1 MERLTRFSLERPV
14 LVCVA
19 ILLLTAALACQI
31 PLRGTQT
38 GYRAYLGS
46 EHPTV
51 VRLDRFIDGFGGGLP
66 VVALWGCHETDV
78 CDSVFDESALR
89 MAADV
94 VGALQARSD
103 VRRVDSPATTPLL
116 VVTEDELGA
125 RSFVQDGEI
134 TGSDRLRDLAIRDPL
149 WRGTLVSE
157 DAKVGAII
165 VQLVSSES
173 DASRAVIRALQD
185 SLAPYEA
192 QGYRF
197 HILGQAAQFA
207 LTDESLA
214 ADSQRLTP
222 IMIALV
228 AVVVLILFRSWQK
241 VLASLVT
248 VGLAS
253 AWTMGIQGAFHW
265 PENSIT
271 QTVPP
276 LILVI
281 SLCVS
286 LHVLARYGQHRLAR
300 GAVTR
305 DERKQALIGAA
316 SETGLACLATTTTT
330 AVGFLSFSTSG
341 LESFVRFGVV
351 SAAGILAAL
360 LSSFTILPIL
370 MMWLPA
376 DRIGALRASE
386 AWGRALSTMVRGTRE
401 RARSI
406 LVGAAVLAGVCLLG
420 TLRLETDVDEYK
432 LYGEESDI
440 VQAFRFSE
448 AHLRRPDSLE
458 IELVLP
464 EGRQLH
470 DPEVLD
476 AVDSFA
482 AEVGRI
488 EGLGRPR
495 SLLDA
500 LEWTNRLLKGDRD
513 EFQRLGE
520 TASEN
525 GSLLTL
531 LSLKDPAALDRWV
544 SPNYRRLRLSV
555 EAEKIPT
562 SRRDPI
568 LDQVQ
573 AAVRSTLGPEWQATL
588 TGSFA
593 VYRDMTRDIQ
603 RTQISSFGIAA
614 GVVFLIM
621 ALFLRGLGMSVA
633 GAGGWALAGMFSTVL
648 PVIVTFGVMGFAGVN
663 LDMGTAMVAAIIIGI
678 GADDTIHLLGEFA
691 KRRKRGLALD
701 VSIEGAVLH
710 VGQAVLTTSAALT
723 AGFFVLILSS
733 WQSISSFGFLSG
745 LAILGAL
752 AADLWVLPA
761 MVLAYTGRGPKAEKV
776 AGDPTEEAPV
786 RERRVALSLV
796 AVLPFAVIAA
806 SVIATGLSGQGI
818 ERVLSC
824 RVMPN
829 GSVPLIP
836 SANPACTLKRFDRVL
851 GLQREDGVVYRIE
864 RAAFASAVATAPK
877 SVTLLV
883 ERGEQR
889 LHESVAVLDVT
900 AADRTARF
908 AVAVALA
915 GGLVLF
921 GLRVYWQS
929 NAAAAGA
936 LLLLFSAVGSEILSI
951 AAMSRSLLLDWVSAA
966 IAPMIAAAL
975 AHLALTYPRELA
987 IVRLAPPLVWL
998 PYLIA
1003 AVLAAIDLR
1012 GLGQEPTFWALAVRF
1027 ELLLIAGAT
1036 VLLFLGALRSA
1047 READTPLER
1056 ARGRLLLVG
1065 IAGVGF
1071 GLAGTYLGWGEG
1083 MPGGHLTPF
1092 VAGVAL
1098 FVIPTGFAV
1107 TRYDLFDL
1115 GLHARRSMDTG
1126 LRLAAVGGLTG
1137 LSGYGLH
1144 RLGLSGAIL
1153 WSGAGVLGH
1162 AAVAV
1167 LHGQLDDLMDHGLG
1181 RRRRLL
1187 LDQER
1192 RATELASEDGS
1203 ARLAGRTLEAGL
1215 RTSGVA
1221 VFVADGESW
1230 RPGYVG
1236 RENPAFR
1243 ADFARAAARLIKGAD
1258 PVHLARGDVSDRHNA
1273 RFLREAGVE
1282 LVAPMAVDGATLG
1295 IILVSAP
1302 SSGRAFTSEEIGFV
1316 RAAASHAAVA
1326 IHNARRSAERL
1337 AAERRA
1343 TLGRI
1348 VAGVAHDLG
1357 NPLRVIERRI
1367 RRLADRANDPARVLE
1382 EAGQLEEVSRY
1393 LIRTVYDLVR
1403 DAESDAA
1410 GEVLGPM
1417 VDEIV
1422 SQAIHAIGL
1431 PPEQERILVSLAPGV
1446 PRLRDGGRLVRVL
1459 ANLLENALAASGEG
1473 EPVWIYATAEQGET
1487 RIEVRDRGCGMVQE
1501 VAERAFELFFTTRG
1515 DCGGQGVGLA
1525 ISKEIVEG
1533 LGGKLELL
1541 SARGRGT
1548 TAIVRVPEGV
1558 G

>member
-1 MERLTRFSLERPV
+1 MERLTRLSLDRPI
-14 LVCVA
+14 LVCVS
-19 ILLLTAALACQI
+19 LLVVTLGLAAQI
-31 PLRGTQT
+31 PFRGAET
-38 GYRAYLGS
+38 GYRAYLGA

-51 VRLDRFIDGFGGGLP
+51 VRLDHFIDGFGGGLP
-66 VVALWGCHETDV
+66 VVALWGCHDTDA
-78 CDSVFDESALR
+78 CDSVFDERALR
-89 MAADV
+89 MASDV
-94 VGALQARSD
+94 VGTLEARSD
-103 VRRVDSPATTPLL
+103 VRRVESPATTPLL
-116 VVTEDELGA
+116 VVTDNELSA
-125 RSFVQDGEI
+125 PSFVQDGKVA
-134 TGSDRLRDLAIRDPL
+134 GSARLRDLAVRDPH

-157 DAKVGAII
+157 DAQVGAII

-173 DASRAVIRALQD
+173 DASKAVIRALQD
-185 SLAPYEA
+185 ALLPYEK
-192 QGYRF
+192 QGFRF

-222 IMIALV
+222 VMIALV
-228 AVVVLILFRSWQK
+228 AVVVLLLFRSWQK

-253 AWTMGIQGAFHW
+253 AWTMGIQGVFRW

-286 LHVLARYGQHRLAR
+286 LHVLSRYGQHRLAR

-316 SETGLACLATTTTT
+316 GDTGLACLATATTT
-330 AVGFLSFSTSG
+330 AVGFLSFSASG

-351 SAAGILAAL
+351 SAAGIMAAL
-360 LSSFTILPIL
+360 LLSFTILPIL

-376 DRIGALRASE
+376 DRMGALRASE
-386 AWGRALSTMVRGTRE
+386 AWSRALSTMVRGTRE

-406 LVGAAVLAGVCLLG
+406 LVGAAVLAGVCLFG

-464 EGRQLH
+464 DGAQLH
-470 DPEVLD
+470 EPEVLN
-476 AVDSFA
+476 ALDSFA
-482 AEVGRI
+482 AKVGSI

-500 LEWTNRLLKGDRD
+500 LAWTNRLLNGDRD
-513 EFQRLGE
+513 EFDKLGE
-520 TASEN
+520 TAAEN

-568 LDQVQ
+568 LDRVE
-573 AAVRSTLGPEWQATL
+573 AAVDSKLGPEWDATL

-603 RTQISSFGIAA
+603 QTQLSSFGIAA
-614 GVVFLIM
+614 GVVFVII
-621 ALFLRGLGMSVA
+621 ALFLRSLGMSVP
-633 GAGGWALAGMFSTVL
+633 GAVGWAVAGMFSTIL

-701 VSIEGAVLH
+701 ASIEGAVLH

-745 LAILGAL
+745 IAIVGAL

-761 MVLAYTGRGPKAEKV
+761 IVLAYTGRGPEAEQA
-776 AGDPTEEAPV
+776 AGDPTEEAPG
-786 RERRVALSLV
+786 RARRVALSLL
-796 AVLPFAVIAA
+796 ALLPFAAIT
-806 SVIATGLSGQGI
+806 ATLVSSLPGPES

-829 GSVPLIP
+829 GSVPIIP
-836 SANPACTLKRFDRVL
+836 SANPACTLRRFDRVL
-851 GLQREDGVVYRIE
+851 G
-864 RAAFASAVATAPK
+864 
-877 SVTLLV
+877 V
-883 ERGEQR
+883 ERGEGLVYRTDREAFSSAVLAAQ
-889 LHESVAVLDVT
+889 ESVTLVVERGGERLRQTVAVVDVE
-900 AADRTARF
+900 AGDRLARF
-908 AVAVALA
+908 GVAVALA
-915 GGLVLF
+915 GGLILF

-936 LLLLFSAVGSEILSI
+936 LLLLFSAASSEILSI
-951 AAMSRSLLLDWVSAA
+951 AAMPRSAGLDWMSAPV
-966 IAPMIAAAL
+966 APMIAAAL
-975 AHLALTYPRELA
+975 THLALTYPRERA
-987 IVRLAPPLVWL
+987 IVRLAPGIVWL
-998 PYLIA
+998 PYVIA
-1003 AVLAAIDLR
+1003 AVLAAIELR

-1056 ARGRLLLVG
+1056 VRGRLLLAG
-1065 IAGVGF
+1065 IAGVVL
-1071 GLAGTYLGWGEG
+1071 GLAGTYFGWGEG

-1115 GLHARRSMDTG
+1115 GIRARRIMDAG
-1126 LRLAAVGGLTG
+1126 LRLGAVGGLTA
-1137 LSGYGLH
+1137 LAGYALH
-1144 RLGLSGAIL
+1144 RLGVSGPAL
-1153 WSGAGVLGH
+1153 WGGAGALGY
-1162 AAVAV
+1162 AAAGL
-1167 LHGQLDDLMDHGLG
+1167 LHSQLHDLMDHGLG

-1192 RATELASEDGS
+1192 RAAELASEDGS
-1203 ARLAGRTLEAGL
+1203 ARLVGRTLEAGL
-1215 RTSGVA
+1215 DTSGVA
-1221 VFVADGESW
+1221 VFVADGETW

-1243 ADFARAAARLIKGAD
+1243 AEFATAAARLIGGTE
-1258 PVHLARGDVSDRHNA
+1258 PVHLARGDIADRHNA
-1273 RFLREAGVE
+1273 RFLREGGVE

-1295 IILVSAP
+1295 IILVGAP

-1316 RAAASHAAVA
+1316 RAAASHAAMA
-1326 IHNARRSAERL
+1326 IHNARVSAERL

-1367 RRLADRANDPARVLE
+1367 RRLADRADDPARVLE
-1382 EAGQLEEVSRY
+1382 EVGQLEEVSQY
-1393 LIRTVYDLVR
+1393 LLHTVYDLVR
-1403 DAESDAA
+1403 DAEADAA
-1410 GEVLGPM
+1410 GQSLGPT

-1422 SQAIHAIGL
+1422 SQAVNAIGL
-1431 PPEQERILVSLAPGV
+1431 PPEQERILVSLAPGL
-1446 PRLRDGGRLVRVL
+1446 PRLREGGRLVRVI

-1473 EPVWIYATAEQGET
+1473 DPIWIYATAENGET
-1487 RIEVRDRGCGMVQE
+1487 RIEVQDQGCGMVQE
-1501 VAERAFELFFTTRG
+1501 VTERAFDLFFTTRG
-1515 DCGGQGVGLA
+1515 DRGGQGVGLA
-1525 ISKEIVEG
+1525 ISKEIVDG
-1533 LGGKLELL
+1533 LGGKLELR
-1541 SARGRGT
+1541 SAPGQGT

-1558 G
+1558 E